1 MFRLKRKDSVI
12 RYKLLYTGLILFV
25 YILGRG
31 IPLYGI
37 DISAYHSAS
46 INAEDLLMQ
55 TISGDIYR
63 TSVFAIGLSPYML
76 SSILV
81 QIIAAFR
88 SSDAKARTSPKKM
101 GRITVAVT
109 FVFAVLQALFHLSDL
124 TFTAEG
130 EQLFWAMGIAAL
142 QMVTGVM
149 VILWLAE
156 RNQKYGIG
164 GRTALIFVNILDGI
178 ISNIGKHDFQS
189 LKIPFMVAFILIIIV
204 LIMENTEKR
213 IPLQRISIQSIYTDK
228 NYLAIKLNPIGIMP
242 VMFSTAFFM
251 LPRLL
256 VFGLYIF
263 FPDNGSIL
271 WCQENMELTRLL
283 GIAVYIAVLYI
294 LTIVF
299 SIVFVSPGDLTE
311 QFLKSGDSIENLHAG
326 RDTKR
331 YLTRNIVGISF
342 FSASVMSICV
352 GIPLVLQLKGEIDSS
367 LAMFPSSLMMV
378 TGIWSNLYQEFIVIR
393 NYDAYRPFI

>member
-101 GRITVAVT
+101 SRITVAVT
-109 FVFAVLQALFHLSDL
+109 FVFAVLQALFHLTDL
-124 TFTAEG
+124 AFTAEG

-178 ISNIGKHDFQS
+178 ISNIGKHDFQN

-256 VFGLYIF
+256 VFVLHIF
-263 FPDNGSIL
+263 FPENGSIL
-271 WCQENMELTRLL
+271 WCQENMELTRPL

-342 FSASVMSICV
+342 LSASVMSICV